1 MEKIRK
7 YNKAIRIFSVLS
19 ALTALPLA
27 IIFESPAF
35 WIAFALSM
43 KAFIRVYEYFCEALP
58 YPIVSHINCAYF
70 VCYFMGREDIYDNAL
85 LIEGLVSLALLPILY
100 TVGVILIFI

>member
-19 ALTALPLA
+19 ALIALPLA
-27 IIFESPAF
+27 IIFESAAF

-43 KAFIRVYEYFCEALP
+43 NAFKRVYEYFCEALP
-58 YPIVSHINCAYF
+58 YPFANHINCAYF

-85 LIEGLVSLALLPILY
+85 LIEGLVSLALLPILHI
-100 TVGVILIFI
+100 VGVVMIFI